1 MSAFTECCVC
11 FEEIGNEK
19 NNCVTPCGHQFCFTC
34 IAKCLGKSNCCP
46 LCRGVLI
53 EKNDDDE
60 SDEDDDYETEDNS
73 DDDDDDDESSD
84 DEYEGDENIDI
95 ITERFLNKGYDAVDL
110 VTLVMGRVMKS
121 NPKYTNNY
129 IKKMIIDFEGTIEEV
144 GSEKH
149 EQECFAMEDIYRN
162 IE

>member
-53 EKNDDDE
+53 EKDDEEDSEEDSNNHSEEESYKDNDQDNDDN
-60 SDEDDDYETEDNS
+60 NS
-73 DDDDDDDESSD
+73 D
-84 DEYEGDENIDI
+84 I
-95 ITERFLNKGYDAVDL
+95 
-110 VTLVMGRVMKS
+110 
-121 NPKYTNNY
+121 
-129 IKKMIIDFEGTIEEV
+129 
-144 GSEKH
+144 
-149 EQECFAMEDIYRN
+149 
-162 IE
+162 